1 MRNKAIVSQVK
12 QRLILTAL
20 DRKEAGLKH
29 NSKRALAPIKTK
41 TVNRTGLARTRRAR
55 KVRTSNS
62 LNQNSLEQ
70 NSYGSSYQK
79 PVSSIFDRPDFL
91 EPYIAPSYGQVHA
104 PMIEPIQ
111 PAKQENFSYSQNAN
125 FPEHQPTNLP
135 PKMVCVGTVTQ
146 YISKINVAIIMLS
159 GTLKQGDTIAI
170 TGENFLSFQK
180 VEEIQIDREP
190 VPFAQKGDH
199 IGLKVTEPAVTN
211 GKIYRFHY

>member
-1 MRNKAIVSQVK
+1 MQNQNDPDRLKIPAFMRNKAIVSQVK

-29 NSKRALAPIKTK
+29 NSKKALAPIKSK
-41 TVNRTGLARTRRAR
+41 SIRNSSLSRIRRSR

-62 LNQNSLEQ
+62 LQDTQ
-70 NSYGSSYQK
+70 SYNAPRYSQ
-79 PVSSIFDRPDFL
+79 PDFL
-91 EPYIAPSYGQVHA
+91 EPYIAPSYGQTNA
-104 PMIEPIQ
+104 PIIEPVSS
-111 PAKQENFSYSQNAN
+111 NSSND
-125 FPEHQPTNLP
+125 LP

-170 TGENFLSFQK
+170 MGENFLSFQK
-180 VEEIQIDREP
+180 VEEIQIDRQP

-199 IGLKVTEPAVTN
+199 IGLKVNEPAATN
-211 GKIYRFHY
+211 GKIYRFQY